1 MEIMEE
7 SLKYPYLRDPNKTR
21 YYDSVLF
28 GEDKLRYEIYAHMVW
43 NICETVCDRK
53 MVNETSRSAIIA
65 ERALHSKWL

>member
-1 MEIMEE
+1 MDIMEE

-43 NICETVCDRK
+43 NICETAYDRK
-53 MVNETSRSAIIA
+53 KIDKTWLPAIKD
-65 ERALHSKWL
+65 EKKLHLT